1 MKFIQKT
8 FSIFIRI
15 FFLYFLFNL
24 LANIKDSKDF
34 INNLLNEWLLI
45 IVPSISTSY
54 ICGVFIFHYPLLS
67 YILFPILKPIYHFEN
82 QKSCSLFLISLIIG
96 EPSITKLIN
105 NAILQNE
112 ISVKEG
118 NRLMRFSSFISPIF
132 LITILDLSTA
142 IIIIIS
148 ELIIN
153 TIIGFFSANN
163 IFTNHVKN
171 KQTFLEI
178 YFNIINDLP
187 KFLLGIL
194 TTMIVINLF
203 MYNNPIKPLNIYLEI
218 TKGILTLKNHSPS
231 INKFIILQTLVTS
244 TGLAIILQN
253 YWLTKKTKL
262 SFNNYI
268 LYRLYAI
275 VLSII
280 VSLIIYLYFNFNA
293 SLTI

>member
-1 MKFIQKT
+1 
-8 FSIFIRI
+8 
-15 FFLYFLFNL
+15 
-24 LANIKDSKDF
+24 
-34 INNLLNEWLLI
+34 
-45 IVPSISTSY
+45 
-54 ICGVFIFHYPLLS
+54 
-67 YILFPILKPIYHFEN
+67 
-82 QKSCSLFLISLIIG
+82 
-96 EPSITKLIN
+96 
-105 NAILQNE
+105 
-112 ISVKEG
+112 
-118 NRLMRFSSFISPIF
+118 MRFSSFISPIF

-218 TKGILTLKNHSPS
+218 TKGILTLKNHPPS

-293 SLTI
+293 SLTIWGTNFDTSPLNLAISLTLLDDKNEYSWELIINIVSIVSSKHLLIVASCNS